1 MLQGI
6 PEEKRALAVDSMV
19 YEANARLKDPVYGCT
34 GIICILQQQI
44 LRMEGELANIK
55 ALLINSRQLQLN
67 KNPLPPTSN
76 LPENTDELCADLSE
90 LFSTEMS
97 LDHLLAWE

>member
-6 PEEKRALAVDSMV
+6 PEDKRALAVDSMV

-44 LRMEGELANIK
+44 LRMEAELANIK

-67 KNPLPPTSN
+67 ESPLAPTSN
-76 LPENTDELCADLSE
+76 IPENTD
-90 LFSTEMS
+90 MS
-97 LDHLLAWE
+97 VDDLLAWEW